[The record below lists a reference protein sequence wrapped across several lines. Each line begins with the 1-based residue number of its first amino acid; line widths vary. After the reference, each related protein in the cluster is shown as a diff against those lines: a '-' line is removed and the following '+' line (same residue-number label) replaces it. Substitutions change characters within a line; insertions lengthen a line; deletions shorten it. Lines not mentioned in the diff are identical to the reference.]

1 MSDNL
6 YDLNVVMKE
15 ILKAHGG
22 QQFFRELNAARI
34 PFFFAAAVVNTE
46 KETEYYC
53 EAITPGSMGL
63 KLADDKFADFL
74 DIRNEGFV
82 AVPSTDLTSEGAQAL
97 KMLNETRK
105 EGTFYGNALAD
116 FSRANGIEIIEHD
129 DLDDE
134 EAPPQ
139 HGQADE
145 LIGSILQYTIADG
158 QGGGKEGE
166 FIVPTITPENDYSN
180 VKFCVEDDSP
190 HVFGE
195 NFAEID
201 ERHKNIKKGSGA
213 FMRAKEREAASGLTA
228 SHVPA
233 DKDGEE
239 ED

>member
-1 MSDNL
+1 MSNNL
-6 YDLNVVMKE
+6 YDLNAAMKE

-34 PFFFAAAVVNTE
+34 PFFFAAAVANTE

-74 DIRNEGFV
+74 DIRNEGFI

-97 KMLNETRK
+97 KMLDETRK
-105 EGTFYGNALAD
+105 EHTFYGNALAD
-116 FSRANGIEIIEHD
+116 FSRANGIEIVEHD

-139 HGQADE
+139 HGQADG
-145 LIGSILQYTIADG
+145 LIGSVMQYAFADA
-158 QGGGKEGE
+158 QGGRKEGE
-166 FIVPTITPENDYSN
+166 FAVPTLTPENDYSN
-180 VKFCVEDDSP
+180 VKFCVADDNP

-213 FMRAKEREAASGLTA
+213 FMRMKEREAAYGLAA

-233 DKDGEE
+233 GMSKGEG
-239 ED
+239 D

>member
-1 MSDNL
+1 
-6 YDLNVVMKE
+6 
-15 ILKAHGG
+15 
-22 QQFFRELNAARI
+22 
-34 PFFFAAAVVNTE
+34 
-46 KETEYYC
+46 
-53 EAITPGSMGL
+53 MGL

-74 DIRNEGFV
+74 DIRNEGFI

-97 KMLNETRK
+97 KMLDETRK

-139 HGQADE
+139 HDQTDG
-145 LIGSILQYTIADG
+145 LIGSIMQYAIADA
-158 QGGGKEGE
+158 QGGRKEGG

-180 VKFCVEDDSP
+180 VKFCVIDDNT

-201 ERHKNIKKGSGA
+201 ERHKNIKKGSEA
-213 FMRAKEREAASGLTA
+213 FMRMKEREAAYGLTA

-233 DKDGEE
+233 GMSKGEG
-239 ED
+239 D